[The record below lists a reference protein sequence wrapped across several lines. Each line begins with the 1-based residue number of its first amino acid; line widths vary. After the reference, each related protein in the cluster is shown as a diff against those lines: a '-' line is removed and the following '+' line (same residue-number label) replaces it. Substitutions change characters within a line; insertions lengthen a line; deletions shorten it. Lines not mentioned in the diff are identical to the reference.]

1 MQTNSQLAEAFRIA
15 SLLQILL
22 VKKDPDTLEHFIPI
36 EIGGSGLYYDDPVV
50 VAKRHSLSAVE
61 DEIHYRIN

>member
-1 MQTNSQLAEAFRIA
+1 
-15 SLLQILL
+15 

-61 DEIHYRIN
+61 DEIHYRINQLVNKTWTHKYLRSDKLL